1 MLRKKVEQD
10 SACGVRAACGCCRPF
25 SGMRGGASC
34 ALHLAVD
41 ALVCCLGTGEGPD
54 VLRKKVEQD
63 SACGVRAACG
73 CCRPF
78 SGMRGGAS
86 CALHLAVDCI
96 RCGVWGLEKAL
107 MCSERRWSRIQHVG

>member
-1 MLRKKVEQD
+1 MWGEGSMWLLQAVFRH
-10 SACGVRAACGCCRPF
+10 ARRGLMCAPPCRHQ
-25 SGMRGGASC
+25 MW
-34 ALHLAVD
+34 
-41 ALVCCLGTGEGPD
+41 CLGTGEGPD
-54 VLRKKVEQD
+54 VLRKKVGPQHV
-63 SACGVRAACG
+63 GWRR

-96 RCGVWGLEKAL
+96 GCVVWGLEKAL

>member
-1 MLRKKVEQD
+1 MAAAGRFQ
-10 SACGVRAACGCCRPF
+10 ACAAGPHVRSTLP
-25 SGMRGGASC
+25 SM
-34 ALHLAVD
+34 HQ
-41 ALVCCLGTGEGPD
+41 VCCLGTGEGPD

-96 RCGVWGLEKAL
+96 RCDVWGLEKAL
-107 MCSERRWSRIQHVG
+107 MCSKRRWSRIQHVG

>member
-1 MLRKKVEQD
+1 MWGEGSLWLLQAHFQ
-10 SACGVRAACGCCRPF
+10 ACAAGPHVRSTLP
-25 SGMRGGASC
+25 SM
-34 ALHLAVD
+34 HQ
-41 ALVCCLGTGEGPD
+41 VCCLGTGEGPD

-86 CALHLAVDCI
+86 CALHLAVNAS
-96 RCGVWGLEKAL
+96 GVLSWDW
-107 MCSERRWSRIQHVG
+107 RRP